1 MDISFEMKMQNEM
14 AEQTYQQL
22 TEKLRAAYRKMQV
35 QDAISGFS
43 KFMVV
48 VLASLISV
56 ATLESI
62 GKFSSVGR
70 LLLLVMLGVVSLG
83 ACLWFFVL
91 PLLQKQFNPDAI
103 AKAVGEAF
111 PNLKDRLINAL
122 QIYREAREN
131 PFAVAALTSV
141 EKEAEPLRFEEAISF
156 ESAKKSGGVAATGL
170 LVTALLFAIS
180 PLGLNKAL
188 TRIVKFNQD
197 FTPPPPF
204 EIVSL
209 SKDVEVAKGSDAIV
223 RFKVVDHPDAE
234 THLDVNRL
242 TLKLLD
248 ENGFELQDLKLVQD
262 SAGEF
267 TYLLKNQKQPLLYF
281 AESNLAGKVISSQK
295 HWIRVLDKPRI
306 EMFQLTIIPPAY
318 SRLSAQQLEPNFGD
332 AAALKGSKVLLRLKA
347 SKPIQ
352 TAALVANDTT
362 VLSMQVSGDSASL
375 ALTLKDDLAYRL
387 EALDHTQMR
396 TEKSATYTLRVLTD
410 EYPVVRLLQPEE
422 KETTLPEALIQ
433 PLVFELKDDFGFSSL
448 VLKFRVTKSEVGE
461 PEKDFREM
469 PIPLAGEGSQID
481 KIVSFT
487 WNLNKIGVVAGDE
500 LEFYAEVRD
509 NDAVSGYKAARTDF
523 YRFRLPSLE
532 EVFAEIDRAEQATTA
547 ALEKK
552 IEEVKAI
559 EEQLE
564 KVQNE
569 LRQKSRSNWQDRKA
583 IERALKKQEELQ
595 KSAAAIS
602 EELEKMMQSMQERNL
617 VSEETLQ
624 KYQEVQRLIDEINS
638 PELKEAMRQL
648 QEALA
653 QVNEQQLRQAL
664 EKMTFNEEQLQK
676 NLERTKE
683 LLQRIQLERKIDE
696 LAKRINEM
704 LQKQEEL
711 HEQTMQPPKNPDK
724 LSQLQKEQERLK
736 KELQEFERVR
746 EELERKMKDFPK
758 QEQLPMEELEKLRAQ
773 AEQDEL
779 EKDLS
784 EAEEKLKGRNPEA
797 ASERQKSALQKM
809 KQRQK
814 QIAEMKQELSRQR
827 RQELLEAMQ
836 NAAQSALELSKE
848 QEALKNETEQIRQ
861 PASQAQAQELAQN
874 QQQVLESLRQ
884 LQESISKIGKKSSK
898 IRSDMARKL
907 AEAEEQMQQS
917 ISAIEGRNTQNAA
930 QQMREAMRSLN
941 DFAEQTSQ
949 MMAQMM
955 GQKNGDGQG
964 EGDGALSELMQG
976 LADQQSA
983 LNGETQGMAEGK
995 NPVDRAQRL
1004 AQLAAQ
1010 QRLIQEQ
1017 LKQLAQ
1023 RQAQQQREGKGNE
1036 LMGNL
1041 EKLAE
1046 EMEDIARSLEQQ
1058 ELSRE
1063 LVKRQQQILSRMLQS
1078 TKSLQKREFEEQRE
1092 AKSAKNFMRKSP
1104 AELDTEVRRN
1114 KFQDALNRLREKG
1127 YSDDYQ
1133 KLIRRYY
1140 DALEKLQSN

>member
-1 MDISFEMKMQNEM
+1 MT
-14 AEQTYQQL
+14 EQAYRQL
-22 TEKLRAAYRKMQV
+22 IEKLQAAYRKMRL
-35 QDAISGFS
+35 QDALSGFS
-43 KFMVV
+43 KF
-48 VLASLISV
+48 LIAALVSVIGV
-56 ATLESI
+56 ATLEAI

-70 LLLLVMLGVVSLG
+70 LMLLVALG
-83 ACLWFFVL
+83 ATSLVAFVWFFFL
-91 PLLQKQFNPDAI
+91 PLLQKQFDPDAI
-103 AKAVGEAF
+103 AKTVGEAF
-111 PNLKDRLINAL
+111 PSLKDRLVNAL
-122 QIYREAREN
+122 QIYRESREN
-131 PFAVAALTSV
+131 PFAAAALTKV
-141 EKEAEPLRFEEAISF
+141 EREAEPLRFEEGISF
-156 ESAKKSGGVAATGL
+156 DGAKKSGSVAATGL
-170 LVTALLFAIS
+170 VVTALLFAIS

-188 TRIVKFNQD
+188 TRIVKFHQD

-204 EIVSL
+204 EVVSL
-209 SKDVEVAKGSDAIV
+209 SKDVEVSKGCDADV
-223 RFKVVDHPDAE
+223 RFKVIANPEAE
-234 THLDVNRL
+234 TFLDVRRL
-242 TLKLLD
+242 TLRLLD

-267 TYLLKNQKQPLLYF
+267 SYRLKNQKRPLIYF
-281 AESNLAGKVISSQK
+281 AESDVAGKVIASEK

-306 EMFQLTIIPPAY
+306 EMFQLTIVPPAY
-318 SRLSAQQLEPNFGD
+318 SRLSVQQLEPNFGD
-332 AAALKGSKVLLRLKA
+332 AAALKGSKVALRLKA

-352 TAALVANDTT
+352 AAMLIANDTAIIA
-362 VLSMQVSGDSASL
+362 MQTSGDSASL
-375 ALTLKDDLAYRL
+375 IFTLKDDIAYRL
-387 EALDHTQMR
+387 EALDHAQMR
-396 TEKSATYTLRVLTD
+396 TEKSATYALRALPD
-410 EYPVVRLLQPEE
+410 EYPSIRILQPESR
-422 KETTLPEALIQ
+422 ETNLPESLTQSLA
-433 PLVFELKDDFGFSSL
+433 FELKDDFGFSSL
-448 VLKFRVTKSEVGE
+448 SLKFRVTKSEVGE
-461 PEKDFREM
+461 PEKDFRDVQV
-469 PIPLAGEGSQID
+469 PLSGEGAQID
-481 KIVSFT
+481 RIVNFT
-487 WNLNKIGVVAGDE
+487 WDLNKAGVVAGDE
-500 LEFYAEVRD
+500 IEFYAEVRD

-532 EVFAEIDRAEQATTA
+532 EVFAEIDRAEKAATD

-552 IEEVKAI
+552 IEEAKAI

-564 KVQNE
+564 KVRDE
-569 LRQKSRSNWQDRKA
+569 LRQKNRSNWQDRKA
-583 IERALKKQEELQ
+583 IEQALKKQEELQ

-602 EELEKMMQSMQERNL
+602 DELQKMMQEMQERNL

-624 KYQEVQRLIDEINS
+624 KYQEVQRLMDEINS

-676 NLERTKE
+676 SLERTKE

-696 LAKRINEM
+696 LSKRMSEM

-711 HEQTMQPPKNPDK
+711 RAETMRQSPKNLDK
-724 LSQLQKEQERLK
+724 LNQLQKEQDRLEK
-736 KELQEFERVR
+736 DFKEFERAR
-746 EELERKMKDFPK
+746 EELERKMRDFPK
-758 QEQLPMEELEKLRAQ
+758 QEQLPMEELEKLRQQ
-773 AEQDEL
+773 AEQDGL

-784 EAEEKLKGRNPEA
+784 EAEEKLGERNPEMA
-797 ASERQKSALQKM
+797 AERQKSALQKM

-827 RQELLEAMQ
+827 RQELLDAMQ

-861 PASQAQAQELAQN
+861 QASLEQSREIAQN
-874 QQQVLESLRQ
+874 QQQILESLRQ
-884 LQESISKIGKKSSK
+884 LQENISKIGKKSSR
-898 IRSDMARKL
+898 IRSEMAREL
-907 AEAEEQMQQS
+907 AKAEEQMEQS
-917 ISAIEGRNTQNAA
+917 ISSMENRNAPNAA

-941 DFAEQTSQ
+941 EFAQQTSE

-955 GQKNGDGQG
+955 GQRRGEGQG
-964 EGDGALSELMQG
+964 EGEGALSELMQG

-983 LNGETQGMAEGK
+983 LNGETQGIAEGK
-995 NPVDRAQRL
+995 NPIDKAQRL

-1023 RQAQQQREGKGNE
+1023 RQAQQQNEGKGNE

-1046 EMEDIARSLEQQ
+1046 EMEEAAKSLERQ

-1078 TKSLQKREFEEQRE
+1078 TRSLQKREFEEQRE
-1092 AKSAKNFMRKSP
+1092 AKSAKNFVRKSP
-1104 AELDTEVRRN
+1104 AELGSEAGRN

-1140 DALEKLQSN
+1140 DALEKLQGN